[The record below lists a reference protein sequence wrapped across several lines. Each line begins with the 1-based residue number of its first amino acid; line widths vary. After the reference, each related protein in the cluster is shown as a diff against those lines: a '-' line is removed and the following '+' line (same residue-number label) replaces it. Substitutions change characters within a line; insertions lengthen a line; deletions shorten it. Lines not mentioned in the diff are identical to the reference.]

1 MSRLRRIEL
10 AGRFFFIT
18 TNIRRTIPRLSPAE
32 RDICIE
38 HLERARNQHKFS
50 LFAYV
55 VMPDHAHLLLWTVQT
70 LLPEIMKT
78 WKGSS
83 GFAIAKR
90 RGASGAIWQP
100 RYFDFILRRA
110 SDFGKKLEYIHNNP
124 VADGLVAEPQLW
136 PWSSAA
142 FYTDKSVALS
152 ARSHDIVPIRPDLFD
167 VPVDPNEPLWPI
179 PWR

>member
-18 TNIRRTIPRLSPAE
+18 TNLRRNIPPFSQAE
-32 RDICIE
+32 RDICLD
-38 HLERARNQHKFS
+38 HLERARKRHKFF

-55 VMPDHAHLLLWTVQT
+55 VMPDHVHLLLRTEQA
-70 LLPEIMKT
+70 LLPAVMKT
-78 WKGSS
+78 WKGGS
-83 GFAIAKR
+83 GCAIAKR
-90 RGASGAIWQP
+90 RGITGAIWQP

-142 FYTDKSVALS
+142 FYINNLCASERA
-152 ARSHDIVPIRPDLFD
+152 HDIVPIRPDLFD
-167 VPVDPNEPLWPI
+167 IPADPNEPLWPV